1 MCVSELIHTFMNIM
15 HMIFFFPC
23 ESLHVIS
30 GSGIQNQ
37 VSFLF
42 VLRGIQVLTS
52 K

>member
-1 MCVSELIHTFMNIM
+1 MRLWELIPTFMNIT
-15 HMIFFFPC
+15 HMIFFFPH

-30 GSGIQNQ
+30 GSGIQNR
-37 VSFLF
+37 VSFFF